1 MKIAKPIDSDP
12 EVRQA
17 AFTAMREMAN
27 LVMDNAGFDGW
38 SDYPWE
44 AIDNVQQHLEAAQ
57 DAGDAARIRKV
68 TRCINALRLWYITI
82 IQLNNTANIP
92 DENEHNWY
100 AG

>member
-44 AIDNVQQHLEAAQ
+44 AIDNMQQHLEAAQ
-57 DAGDAARIRKV
+57 DSGDAARVIRSRV
-68 TRCINALRLWYITI
+68 ASMPFVSGTLPLSS
-82 IQLNNTANIP
+82 
-92 DENEHNWY
+92 
-100 AG
+100 

>member
-1 MKIAKPIDSDP
+1 MKIAKPIGSDP

-17 AFTAMREMAN
+17 AFTAMRQMAN
-27 LVMDNAGFDGW
+27 LVMDNAGFTGW

-44 AIDNVQQHLEAAQ
+44 AIGNMQQHLEAAQ
-57 DAGDAARIRKV
+57 EAGDADRVKAV
-68 TRCINALRLWYITI
+68 TNCINALRLWYVTL

-92 DENEHNWY
+92 DESKHNWY